1 LGLAFLARRISIF
14 RLLGLT
20 FLARRIFF
28 SHRVTHAKTQISV
41 MNAGRTIFQ
50 YILPWNHISRCI
62 SCECYFEIYL
72 WFSFF
77 YFIIS

>member
-50 YILPWNHISRCI
+50 YILP
-62 SCECYFEIYL
+62 
-72 WFSFF
+72 
-77 YFIIS
+77 